1 MLFLSRTSGGIGLIE
16 GVERAGGG
24 DGGLISI
31 SEGFSE
37 LCLTGAGPVDGATG
51 MTEEKLKSGNLSI
64 SSCGGLEVKLKLLAG
79 LASVGRSTLLL
90 PESATF
96 DLILRLDLAWG
107 AGGLGGSGQI
117 GLVSS
122 VCPLEAVVSRTL
134 TEGGGGLDPFSL
146 PPAG

>member
-37 LCLTGAGPVDGATG
+37 LCLMGAGPVDGATG

-96 DLILRLDLAWG
+96 DLILRLDLAWV
-107 AGGLGGSGQI
+107 GGLEGWGQV
-117 GLVSS
+117 GPPSSFSLSLVE
-122 VCPLEAVVSRTL
+122 VNLTVS
-134 TEGGGGLDPFSL
+134 EGGGLLLF
-146 PPAG
+146 PPA

>member
-16 GVERAGGG
+16 GVERAGIG

-37 LCLTGAGPVDGATG
+37 LCLMGAGPVDGATG

-96 DLILRLDLAWG
+96 DLILRLDLACW
-107 AGGLGGSGQI
+107 AGGFGGSGQI

-122 VCPLEAVVSRTL
+122 VCALGASRTL

>member
-1 MLFLSRTSGGIGLIE
+1 MVTR
-16 GVERAGGG
+16 GV
-24 DGGLISI
+24 
-31 SEGFSE
+31 
-37 LCLTGAGPVDGATG
+37 TG
-51 MTEEKLKSGNLSI
+51 EKLNTGNFST
-64 SSCGGLEVKLKLLAG
+64 SSCGGLEVKLKLLLE
-79 LASVGRSTLLL
+79 LAGRSTLLR
-90 PESATF
+90 PESATL